1 VRVLLLPNGAVPRR
15 STGSAEERLW
25 PVRVRRG
32 TVQGT
37 RAAASATSSD
47 DMSAGADLYAVLGL
61 KKECTDAELRV
72 AYRRLAMVR
81 AIQAALALILSQINV
96 AGLAS
101 SSPS

>member
-1 VRVLLLPNGAVPRR
+1 
-15 STGSAEERLW
+15 
-25 PVRVRRG
+25 
-32 TVQGT
+32 
-37 RAAASATSSD
+37 
-47 DMSAGADLYAVLGL
+47 MSAGADLYAVLGL